1 MIENIMTLV
10 MLVMLQAVLGVDNLL
25 YISLE
30 SKRAPEHR
38 QTYVRRLGIGIAIVL
53 RIALLFVLVKLIDYF
68 KDPFMHLDFTGIV
81 SGEFNVHS
89 LIVFL
94 GGGFII
100 YTAIKEIWHMIS
112 LEEHNQMEDKSKT
125 SVTRI
130 IVMIVIM
137 NLVFSF
143 DSILSALAL
152 TDVLWVMIVAVVIGG
167 IIMIWLADRV
177 ANFLKRNRMYEVL
190 GLFILFLVGVML
202 ITEAGH
208 LSHLRLFGNEIT
220 AMNKTTFYF
229 ILAIL
234 ILIDIV
240 QGRYHKKLM
249 KVKEAKT
256 INKNL

>member
-1 MIENIMTLV
+1 
-10 MLVMLQAVLGVDNLL
+10 
-25 YISLE
+25 
-30 SKRAPEHR
+30 
-38 QTYVRRLGIGIAIVL
+38 
-53 RIALLFVLVKLIDYF
+53 
-68 KDPFMHLDFTGIV
+68 
-81 SGEFNVHS
+81 
-89 LIVFL
+89 
-94 GGGFII
+94 
-100 YTAIKEIWHMIS
+100 
-112 LEEHNQMEDKSKT
+112 
-125 SVTRI
+125 
-130 IVMIVIM
+130 
-137 NLVFSF
+137 
-143 DSILSALAL
+143 
-152 TDVLWVMIVAVVIGG
+152 
-167 IIMIWLADRV
+167 
-177 ANFLKRNRMYEVL
+177 MYEVL